1 MGQHRL
7 HFTLYMQWCRLAG
20 LKLRPQYG
28 MCPVGVS
35 LTSTVLVDAFLQS
48 FQCSF
53 NGMQRA
59 QLDKLQDQADTR
71 TSAGEAGRADSP
83 TAPPLPWQWRHIGWG
98 QATTLRCSL
107 KHYRQ
112 WQRHARLPGYLCRWK
127 ERCGCQVM
135 LTATQPEEVEGCSW
149 QLVGRG
155 YFQVPT
161 ALPWQSSHC
170 SYRTLTPFSQICLTR
185 SCQRWPTAGHT
196 NAKAEVLEMRVTG
209 HMRRECPLME
219 VGQVFHVIGVPR
231 VTYSVRVSCQAL
243 VDSGCMQ
250 TFLLSQQF

>member
-7 HFTLYMQWCRLAG
+7 HFTLYIQWCRLAS

-35 LTSTVLVDAFLQS
+35 LTSTVLVDASPQS

-83 TAPPLPWQWRHIGWG
+83 TAPPLPPTVAVTWCHCHCRGWDRG
-98 QATTLRCSL
+98 GLRPSGIPWNITGNG
-107 KHYRQ
+107 RGM
-112 WQRHARLPGYLCRWK
+112 PGYLCHWK
-127 ERCGCQVM
+127 ERRGCEVM
-135 LTATQPEEVEGCSW
+135 LTTTQPEEAEGCSR

-170 SYRTLTPFSQICLTR
+170 SYGTLTPFSQICLPGPA
-185 SCQRWPTAGHT
+185 SADPQRATPMLRQ
-196 NAKAEVLEMRVTG
+196 K
-209 HMRRECPLME
+209 C
-219 VGQVFHVIGVPR
+219 
-231 VTYSVRVSCQAL
+231 
-243 VDSGCMQ
+243 
-250 TFLLSQQF
+250 